1 MLFSL
6 AVDLI
11 VLLHLGFILFALFGG
26 FLLLKWRRL
35 IWLHL
40 PVVIWGSLVELVGW
54 YCPLTP
60 LEQSLRQAAG
70 EGGYSGGF
78 IEHYIVPLIYPV
90 GLTRELQIL
99 FGCVV
104 VFVNVVAYVLV
115 LRQLNRKKNTL

>member
-6 AVDLI
+6 TADL
-11 VLLHLGFILFALFGG
+11 VVTLHLGFILFALFGG
-26 FLLLKWRRL
+26 FLVLKWRWL

-60 LEQSLRQAAG
+60 LEQSLRKAAG
-70 EGGYSGGF
+70 DVGYSGGF
-78 IEHYIVPLIYPV
+78 IEHYIVPVIYPV

-99 FGCVV
+99 FGGIVIG
-104 VFVNVVAYVLV
+104 VNVVAYIL
-115 LRQLNRKKNTL
+115 LMRQMIRKKNV

>member
-1 MLFSL
+1 MFTSL
-6 AVDLI
+6 TADLI
-11 VLLHLGFILFALFGG
+11 VILHLSFILFVLFGG
-26 FLLLKWRRL
+26 FIILKWYRI

-40 PVVIWGSLVELVGW
+40 PAVLWGVLIELAGW

-90 GLTRELQIL
+90 GLTRDMQIL
-99 FGCVV
+99 FGCIVIV
-104 VFVNVVAYVLV
+104 VNVVAYALV
-115 LRQLNRKKNTL
+115 IKQWRREK